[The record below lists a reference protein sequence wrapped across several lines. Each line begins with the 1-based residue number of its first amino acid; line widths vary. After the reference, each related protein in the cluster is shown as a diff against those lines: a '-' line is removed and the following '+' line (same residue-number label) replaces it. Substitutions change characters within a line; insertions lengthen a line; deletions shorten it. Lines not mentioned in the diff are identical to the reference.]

1 MKTDIASVLIAS
13 FCVVPSFAIGG
24 DFKTE
29 IITSAPVT
37 INVPD
42 AHFLQIHKFTQEGGS
57 QRGVVTV
64 TTDAGTANVLTAS
77 VIDSGAS
84 PPSSS
89 DIQEFSGK
97 ITIAGPASVT
107 VVPVS
112 GATLFITYRKIAEPT
127 PTPTPTATPT
137 PTPTP
142 TSTPTPIGMVVLE
155 ADIVT
160 PGVILTTPSETKISM
175 GPSGGH
181 EKWDESRH

>member
-97 ITIAGPASVT
+97 ITVAGPASVT

-112 GATLFITYRKIAEPT
+112 GATLFITYRKIAEAT

-137 PTPTP
+137 P
-142 TSTPTPIGMVVLE
+142 TPTPIGMVVLE

-175 GPSGGH
+175 GLSGGH